1 MIRGWFEGGIRT
13 GRGVQTSTRG
23 VRPKERLAKQ
33 ITWGPLM
40 RNSYEE
46 FFQLFPKEKFFQFGL
61 DNVLF
66 AEKSVSDVEWKSL
79 LQRIEQ
85 KDPNLFVR
93 SAGRQGKSNA
103 VLADL
108 YQDIFGIK
116 IRFDGTNN
124 AKPASVIQRLKN
136 LKKNKEIANYQV
148 SHVFGRTKNVYCFT
162 APWNVVFIPKIVD
175 PLTGHEAKGEF
186 VKEFQKLF
194 KEKIMRIYY
203 DQILEYNAH
212 MAKYSDRI
220 ADWVSRQVKQSSL
233 GDSINES
240 FSSIDIGQLT

>member
-1 MIRGWFEGGIRT
+1 
-13 GRGVQTSTRG
+13 
-23 VRPKERLAKQ
+23 
-33 ITWGPLM
+33 M